1 MSKNNI
7 YIISG
12 LLILSA
18 ICIWI
23 IYSAFS
29 DRQTSQKNEV
39 SLRTD
44 VQDEFTIDNMLSA
57 QNNKKGNEN
66 LPVTDNSS
74 SLHQSENSD
83 DTESLSRI
91 QALIRE
97 NENAISQTQIAS
109 TVSEEEAN
117 SGSEIKLIT
126 PEDIINMQ
134 NKVKEKLDSQ
144 KQPVKKGKKKKK
156 LSESP
161 IGEKEPVII
170 EKRNHFNTVTLQKSV
185 TRNAIKAYVH
195 SEQTVQEGATLK
207 MRVAEDCYTDNGI
220 QVKRNSS
227 VYGIVKKIDGE
238 RVIVEI
244 QTVNVSGNILPF
256 KRDVFS
262 KDALAGIWVPGNA
275 KADVSKDASAG
286 AVDGTNIP
294 LTGGTSMPTQL
305 VGSVANAAMSGGKSA
320 ISKQVKKIKVTIKT
334 NYEIYL
340 MVPEKK
346 DQLYQNEEAE
356 EYEEIN

>member
-1 MSKNNI
+1 MNKNNI

-12 LLILSA
+12 LLIFSA

-29 DRQTSQKNEV
+29 DRQTSQRNEV

-44 VQDEFTIDNMLSA
+44 IQDEFTIDNMLST

-66 LPVTDNSS
+66 LPVTDNPNFP
-74 SLHQSENSD
+74 HQSENPD
-83 DTESLSRI
+83 DAESLSRI
-91 QALIRE
+91 QDLIRE
-97 NENAISQTQIAS
+97 NEKAISQTQIAS
-109 TVSEEEAN
+109 SVSAEESN
-117 SGSEIKLIT
+117 SSPEIKLIT

-134 NKVKEKLDSQ
+134 NKVKENLESQ

-156 LSESP
+156 LSESS
-161 IGEKEPVII
+161 IDEKEPVVA
-170 EKRNHFNTVTLQKSV
+170 EKRNHFNTVTLQKNV

-220 QVKRNSS
+220 LVKRNSS

-305 VGSVANAAMSGGKSA
+305 VGSVANAAVSGGKSA

-346 DQLYQNEEAE
+346 DQLYQNEETE
-356 EYEEIN
+356 EYEDIN